1 MTLLPGTNP
10 KKFKLLS
17 IGQRGVGKTVFLA
30 GSYVELRS
38 DSQLNHQ
45 QSWFDCQD
53 SDVQENIENLL
64 SHIARTGQYPPST
77 LKTTNF
83 NFNLKRRT
91 LWGIKTLCQFGWYDI
106 PGELCDVDN
115 PDFRK
120 MVFKSNGCCVFI
132 DAHALV
138 HKPVYQQAL
147 EDIIQQVMPIAT
159 LVYLNSFKYA
169 FALLLTKCD
178 LLEADPLSRKHL
190 EESLQPLMCR
200 LDGVKANYQ
209 TFCLGINIVR
219 SEGVSSL
226 KATGAAAPILWL
238 GRELSLAHSPS
249 LINNLVELVKK
260 VQPSGSQLRQKGVDG
275 ELQSLFNSSG
285 TSKVKK
291 IFGLYFFPTS
301 RKYILLLALASV
313 GLVLASSLLLV
324 DYKWVFQRESKNLD
338 TLSNLD
344 NLRGRGQLDELIP
357 LMEKLVQQEPKNIE
371 LRLQLGKLYELTGQ
385 VSKAET
391 AYDQILAQQKND
403 IKALVGKA
411 VLRQTQGDT
420 KTAEALFVQA
430 EKAAPADLKAQV
442 RVKAQ
447 ETLQQTPTLPMP
459 PVK

>member
-38 DSQLNHQ
+38 NSQLNHQ

-53 SDVQENIENLL
+53 SDVQENIDNLL

-106 PGELCDVDN
+106 PGELCNVDN

-120 MVFKSNGCCVFI
+120 MVFNSNGCCVFI
-132 DAHALV
+132 DAYALV

-190 EESLQPLMCR
+190 EESLQPLISR

-219 SEGVSSL
+219 GNL
-226 KATGAAAPILWL
+226 K
-238 GRELSLAHSPS
+238 
-249 LINNLVELVKK
+249 
-260 VQPSGSQLRQKGVDG
+260 
-275 ELQSLFNSSG
+275 
-285 TSKVKK
+285 
-291 IFGLYFFPTS
+291 
-301 RKYILLLALASV
+301 
-313 GLVLASSLLLV
+313 
-324 DYKWVFQRESKNLD
+324 
-338 TLSNLD
+338 
-344 NLRGRGQLDELIP
+344 
-357 LMEKLVQQEPKNIE
+357 
-371 LRLQLGKLYELTGQ
+371 
-385 VSKAET
+385 
-391 AYDQILAQQKND
+391 
-403 IKALVGKA
+403 
-411 VLRQTQGDT
+411 
-420 KTAEALFVQA
+420 FV
-430 EKAAPADLKAQV
+430 
-442 RVKAQ
+442 
-447 ETLQQTPTLPMP
+447 
-459 PVK
+459 